1 MPRWKR
7 SDKLTEETALG
18 RGSMYSPQLILQTLR
33 QRMWTIMLVALV
45 TTGAAIGFSLLQTP
59 TYESSVLILIGGKTT
74 GDTNS
79 APDVQDLQ
87 ELTLTVAKAV
97 PTKPVAEAVVER
109 LGDPPEGGAGG
120 GLANTSAEPDPGTVF
135 VNVSY
140 KDSEPKSAQLIANT
154 IGIVLSEKIPE
165 MSLGA
170 NAITAK
176 VWAPATLPETPV
188 SPNPLRNG
196 LLTLVIGLG
205 LCAGTP
211 VALPAVRA
219 RVAGTLGERPTR
231 QGVGI
236 VERVEEKKLLLALGR
251 RGKLTAV
258 EASLETSLPVEE
270 ANRILEELAFAGH
283 LEVTVEDGKLLY
295 SFWGHDPP

>member
-33 QRMWTIMLVALV
+33 RRMWTIMLVALV

-109 LGDPPEGGAGG
+109 LEAPPEGGAGAV
-120 GLANTSAEPDPGTVF
+120 LANTSAEPDPGTVF

-140 KDSEPKSAQLIANT
+140 RASDPKRAQLIANT
-154 IGIVLSEKIPE
+154 IGVVLSEKVPE
-165 MSLGA
+165 ISQGA

-176 VWAPATLPETPV
+176 VWEPATLPETPL
-188 SPNPLRNG
+188 SPDPIRNG
-196 LLTLVIGLG
+196 IIGLMLGSLLGLVLVFLFEHVSDSWKSRDELEEDFGVPTLGVVPKFRVSARRKETLVSKE
-205 LCAGTP
+205 
-211 VALPAVRA
+211 
-219 RVAGTLGERPTR
+219 GER
-231 QGVGI
+231 
-236 VERVEEKKLLLALGR
+236 
-251 RGKLTAV
+251 
-258 EASLETSLPVEE
+258 
-270 ANRILEELAFAGH
+270 
-283 LEVTVEDGKLLY
+283 
-295 SFWGHDPP
+295 